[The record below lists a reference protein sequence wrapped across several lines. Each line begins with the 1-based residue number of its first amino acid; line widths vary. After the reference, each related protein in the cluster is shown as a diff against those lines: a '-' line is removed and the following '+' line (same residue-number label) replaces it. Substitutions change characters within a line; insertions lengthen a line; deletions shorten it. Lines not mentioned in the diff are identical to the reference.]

1 MAQWDS
7 MLSVQRQV
15 AGLIPSPEHWVKDL
29 VLLQLRCKWQQWLRS
44 DIWPGSS
51 LCYGVAKKQGEK
63 SLLPEMNLDILF

>member
-29 VLLQLRCKWQQWLRS
+29 VLLQLRCKWHSGS
-44 DIWPGSS
+44 DLTSGLGAPYAMVWPKNKERKV
-51 LCYGVAKKQGEK
+51 YFQK
-63 SLLPEMNLDILF
+63 